1 MSLRR
6 VDTTFDLPEA
16 HIIVG
21 LLRSE
26 GVEAHLFD
34 ADFVRQDWFK
44 AIAYG
49 GYRILVPD
57 RDLTAAHRLIRA
69 YREVK
74 TPLSSSDDAP
84 CPVCSSTN
92 YRDDPRPRRWVFALY
107 ILLPFVQ
114 LPVLS
119 FARPSNIE
127 QFFWFFPIVLTA
139 YVALALLAI
148 AYLKHGYLCDNCG
161 HRWHDPHRHAYS
173 MLDRAHAAASN
184 DYD

>member
-1 MSLRR
+1 MPLRR

-26 GVEAHLFD
+26 GIDAHLFD

-57 RDLTAAHRLIRA
+57 QDLPAAREHLHA
-69 YREVK
+69 YRASK
-74 TPLSSSDDAP
+74 PAMSNSDDPP
-84 CPVCSSTN
+84 CPACSSVT

-107 ILLPFVQ
+107 IALPFADAAVFMLMRRSHIQ
-114 LPVLS
+114 Q
-119 FARPSNIE
+119 FAWAAITVAVSI
-127 QFFWFFPIVLTA
+127 
-139 YVALALLAI
+139 ALALLAI
-148 AYLKHGYLCDNCG
+148 TYLRRRYLCDECG
-161 HRWHDPHRHAYS
+161 HRWRDTHTYAYS
-173 MLDRAHAAASN
+173 TLNAAHTAAS
-184 DYD
+184 DPPA